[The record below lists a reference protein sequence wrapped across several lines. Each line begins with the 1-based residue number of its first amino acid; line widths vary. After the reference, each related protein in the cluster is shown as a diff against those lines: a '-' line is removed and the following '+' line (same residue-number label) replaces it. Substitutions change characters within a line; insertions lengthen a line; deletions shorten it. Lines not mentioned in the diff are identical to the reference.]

1 MSPNQKK
8 ALAVFV
14 AFLSSVIIGFV
25 CGLTV
30 MALSEKPAAAMC
42 VGTGAAAFLG
52 VFVASVAVIA
62 LFEFSDSRPLQVPP
76 PPRGDD
82 AGNSSGQTP
91 PTTPSSGA
99 PAV

>member
-8 ALAVFV
+8 ALAVVV
-14 AFLSSVIIGFV
+14 AFLSSVIVGFV

-30 MALSEKPAAAMC
+30 MALSEKPDAAMC

-62 LFEFSDSRPLQVPP
+62 LFEFSDSRPLPAPVPP
-76 PPRGDD
+76 GQVDH
-82 AGNSSGQTP
+82 GNTGQTP
-91 PTTPSSGA
+91 PTAPSSGA
-99 PAV
+99 PAA

>member
-82 AGNSSGQTP
+82 ADSSGQTP